1 MKTFLAA
8 LILLALLLPARAATN
23 VWVFYGAGPVFL
35 SSGMD
40 QVARKARTISGV
52 GAVHGPYRYYETQRA
67 YNEIMASP
75 SSDKVVIVGYSCGG
89 NAAAIISQAG
99 GRQMNVLGMQPSI
112 WCGSTEVRS
121 NVPYAQATY
130 SFGTFG
136 FGAARYWGSATRIVN
151 INRPDGHLQADNDPN
166 YQNDVLTAIY
176 AIANPSQTHHAINS
190 MARRSEF
197 VRTNGQTIWLR
208 SPR

>member
-1 MKTFLAA
+1 
-8 LILLALLLPARAATN
+8 
-23 VWVFYGAGPVFL
+23 
-35 SSGMD
+35 MD
-40 QVARKARTISGV
+40 QVARKARAISGV
-52 GAVHGPYRYYETQRA
+52 GTVHGPYRYYETQRA
-67 YNEIMASP
+67 YNEIIASP

-89 NAAAIISQAG
+89 NAAAIVSQAG
-99 GRQMNVLGMQPSI
+99 GRQMHVLGMQPSI

-136 FGAARYWGSATRIVN
+136 LGAARYWGTAQRIVN

-176 AIANPSQTHHAINS
+176 AIANPSRAHYAINS

-208 SPR
+208 GR